1 MEPLSTDQLRDLPC
15 VIGIE
20 TAAQAL
26 GISRTLAYK
35 LAKQNRFP
43 CRVIKIASTC
53 RVATA
58 DLERFLGIV
67 RDGPPHPGSLPPD
80 EH

>member
-20 TAAQAL
+20 TAAKAL

-43 CRVIKIASTC
+43 CRVIKIASTY

-58 DLERFLGIV
+58 DLERFLGVV
-67 RDGPPHPGSLPPD
+67 RDGPPGPGSARPD
-80 EH
+80 DV